1 VYESKF
7 DNQSGPGT
15 PRRVDVIRDR
25 LRKAVAGR
33 AHVVGLATVGILG
46 LGLAGVSAAVTNN
59 GDNATP
65 VAASASSDAQA
76 RTDEAG
82 RADRAAR
89 PPAAATAA
97 PATGTAPVTP
107 PKAVVPAPAAKPAP
121 APKKPKPAPAWVSP
135 MPGARLTSC
144 YGMRWGVL
152 HAGVDFAKPAN
163 TPEYAVGAGTVIAA
177 GWTYSGYG
185 SSVMIDHHNGYF
197 THYAHQNKTVV
208 RVGQK
213 VKAGQLIGY
222 EGSTGDST
230 GPHLHFEV
238 HRGSLWNQ
246 IDPAPWLRA
255 HGVRLGGC

>member
-7 DNQSGPGT
+7 DNQSEPGT

-33 AHVVGLATVGILG
+33 AHIVALATVGLLG
-46 LGLAGVSAAVTNN
+46 LGLAGVSAAVTNS
-59 GDNATP
+59 DASATP
-65 VAASASSDAQA
+65 VAVSASGDAQA
-76 RTDEAG
+76 RADEAG

-89 PPAAATAA
+89 PPAVAAGAPAAATI
-97 PATGTAPVTP
+97 PATP
-107 PKAVVPAPAAKPAP
+107 PKAVVPPPAAKPAP
-121 APKKPKPAPAWVSP
+121 APKPKPAWVSP
-135 MPGARLTSC
+135 MPGAKVTSC

-152 HAGVDFAKPAN
+152 HAGMDFARPENA
-163 TPEYAVGAGTVIAA
+163 PEYAVGAGTVIAA

-208 RVGQK
+208 HVGQK

-255 HGVRLGGC
+255 HKVNPHSC

>member
-1 VYESKF
+1 MYESKL
-7 DNQSGPGT
+7 DNQSRPGT

-46 LGLAGVSAAVTNN
+46 LGLAGVSAAVTN

-82 RADRAAR
+82 RAARAAR
-89 PPAAATAA
+89 PPAAA
-97 PATGTAPVTP
+97 PATATAPVTP

-135 MPGARLTSC
+135 MPGAKLTSC